1 MIILWLLMMGLFIA
15 YLAVPLARWLDWE
28 YGRFGRVGDMLLVI
42 GGTLLGGVV
51 LVAFLGLIGQF
62 AIGDAGAL
70 GFGFSGALIA
80 LGLLILFSTASAA
93 SEPNETRDIPPAPP
107 TNDSIAPQPFVPT
120 EDKAHP
126 VQ

>member
-15 YLAVPLARWLDWE
+15 YIAVPMARWLGWD
-28 YGRFGRVGDMLLVI
+28 YGRFGRVGDIVLIVA
-42 GGTLLGGVV
+42 GTLLGGVV

-62 AIGDAGAL
+62 TIGDAGAL

-80 LGLLILFSTASAA
+80 LGLLVLFSTASNTDQ
-93 SEPNETRDIPPAPP
+93 PDDISPAP
-107 TNDSIAPQPFVPT
+107 SIDEAT
-120 EDKAHP
+120 LHLHAEDKAHT